1 MNNKIINIKKKLA
14 KSRNIVSLLYIELQ
28 EELQREKLQK
38 EIALKERIN
47 NVRKLRK
54 TMTLQKIGDKMG
66 ITRERVRQ
74 IENKYNL

>member
-1 MNNKIINIKKKLA
+1 MNNKIINIEKKLA